1 MALMT
6 RPFLLINTNVA
17 QPPVSP
23 VGLEY
28 IGEAL
33 VEAKVPVQVLDLAFE
48 TDWKAAL
55 ATRLKN
61 SEPLVVGLSVRNT
74 DDCSFATRKSFLPWI
89 SEVVTEVRR
98 LTQALVLVGGV
109 GFSTMP
115 EAIVRVTQADAG
127 ITGDGEEVV
136 VALTR
141 CLMNGEDFS
150 HLPNIVY
157 RRGGNIVS
165 NPKSNVDLQRLPS
178 PCRRLF
184 DNKRYEQKGAM
195 VGVETK
201 RGCSQQCIFCA
212 DPVAKGSTVRLRP
225 PPKVVEEFQNLLAQG
240 VSWFHLCDSEFNLP
254 IRHAKDVCHAVIRAG
269 LGDKIRWY
277 TYCSPVPFDQE
288 LANLMKR
295 AGCAGI
301 NFGVDSLCDEQLSRL
316 GRGHSTDDIL
326 QLVHLLKEERLNYMF
341 DLLIGGPGET
351 GETVRITVDKV
362 KELNAPLAGIAAGIR
377 VYPGT
382 PLGKAIASG
391 SIKGGLYPVAGN
403 TLWEPFFYLSPN
415 LGSDVSAVINE
426 FVAGDQRFLVLSSP
440 AEDGSYNYADD
451 EALCQLIQQGARGAY
466 WDIISRSR
474 EVSKGTKPFWQKKE
488 DTKIDN
494 RESLNQP

>member
-1 MALMT
+1 VT
-6 RPFLLINTNVA
+6 RFFLLINTNVTR
-17 QPPVSP
+17 PPVSP

-33 VEAKVPVQVLDLAFE
+33 VEAKVPVQVMDLAFE
-48 TDWKAAL
+48 TDWQAAL

-74 DDCSFATRKSFLPWI
+74 DDSSFATRKSFLPWI

-98 LTQALVLVGGV
+98 LTQAFVLLGGV
-109 GFSTMP
+109 GFSIMP
-115 EAIVRVTQADAG
+115 EATLKVTQANAG
-127 ITGDGEEVV
+127 ISGDGEEAV

-141 CLMNGEDFS
+141 CLINGEDFT
-150 HLPNIVY
+150 HLSNIAY
-157 RRGGNIVS
+157 WRGENIVS
-165 NPKSNVDLQRLPS
+165 NPKANVDIQRLPS
-178 PCRRLF
+178 PRRRLF
-184 DNKRYEQKGAM
+184 DNKKYEQKGAM
-195 VGVETK
+195 VGIETK

-212 DPVAKGSTVRLRP
+212 DPVAKGNSVRLRP
-225 PPKVVEEFQNLLAQG
+225 PLKVVQEFQNLLAQG

-254 IRHAKDVCHAVIRAG
+254 IRHAKDVCHAVIQSG

-277 TYCSPVPFDQE
+277 TYCSPIPFDHE
-288 LANLMKR
+288 LASLMKR

-316 GRGHSTDDIL
+316 GRGHSTSDIKRL
-326 QLVHLLKEERLNYMF
+326 IALLKEAGLKYIF

-351 GETVRITVDKV
+351 EETVRITIDKV

-382 PLGKAIASG
+382 PLGKAIAGG
-391 SIKGGLYPVAGN
+391 SIKRGLDPEAETNDYKP
-403 TLWEPFFYLSPN
+403 LFYLSPS
-415 LGSDVSAVINE
+415 LGNNPSALVNE
-426 FVAGDQRFLVLSSP
+426 LVAGDPRFLVLSSP
-440 AEDGSYNYADD
+440 AEEGSYNYADD
-451 EALCQLIQQGARGAY
+451 ETLCHLISKGARGAY

-474 EVSKGTKPFWQKKE
+474 EVSE
-488 DTKIDN
+488 
-494 RESLNQP
+494 

>member
-1 MALMT
+1 MVLMT

-28 IGEAL
+28 VGEAL
-33 VEAKVPVQVLDLAFE
+33 VEANVPVQVLDLAFE

-61 SEPLVVGLSVRNT
+61 IEPLAVGLSVRNT
-74 DDCSFATRKSFLPWI
+74 DDSSFATKKSFLPWI

-98 LTQALVLVGGV
+98 LTQALVLLGGV

-115 EAIVRVTQADAG
+115 EVIIRVTQADAG

-141 CLMNGEDFS
+141 CLINGEDFS

-157 RRGGNIVS
+157 WRGGNIVS
-165 NPKSNVDLQRLPS
+165 NPKSNVDLQRLPN
-178 PCRRLF
+178 PRRRLF
-184 DNKRYEQKGAM
+184 DNKRYEQRGAI
-195 VGVETK
+195 VGIETK

-225 PPKVVEEFQNLLAQG
+225 PLKVVEEFWDLLAQG

-254 IRHAKDVCHAVIRAG
+254 IAHAKDVCYAVIQAG

-277 TYCSPVPFDQE
+277 TYCSPIPFDQE
-288 LANLMKR
+288 LANLMKH

-316 GRGHSTDDIL
+316 GRGHSTNDIL
-326 QLVHLLKEERLNYMF
+326 QLVHLLKEEGLNYMF

-351 GETVRITVDKV
+351 GETVRVTVDKV
-362 KELNAPLAGIAAGIR
+362 RQLNIPLAGIAAGIR

-382 PLGKAIASG
+382 PLGQAIADG
-391 SIKGGLYPVAGN
+391 FIKEGLYPTPGGGFN
-403 TLWEPFFYLSPN
+403 EPLFYLSPY
-415 LGSDVSAVINE
+415 LGSDASALISE
-426 FVAGDQRFLVLSSP
+426 LVAGDQRFLVLLSP
-440 AEDGSYNYADD
+440 AEEGSYNYAGD
-451 EALCQLIQQGARGAY
+451 EALCQLIREGARGAY

-474 EVSKGTKPFWQKKE
+474 VGLF
-488 DTKIDN
+488 
-494 RESLNQP
+494 